1 MENNLKQKNDLIES
15 QQKYID
21 ELIIKM
27 SEMED
32 RAKDVKINEEKM
44 REKDVELVKLNKVTE
59 RLKSINKEL
68 NKELKTNERKVR
80 DL

>member
-32 RAKDVKINEEKM
+32 RAKDIKINEEKM